1 MNRRHEVVAFAAMLP
16 GLGANPA
23 DGEARARYL
32 ELVAPGESAARA
44 AELSTMSGCALVVR
58 GIWRAFIAHPIMER
72 PYVTGK
78 AMSDLVQI
86 AREAG
91 ALHPWPARIPEAGD
105 VIIIGGGADG
115 GGPEHAW
122 IALSVSVD
130 EDAASLAASGID
142 GGQRDAAGFQVVKE
156 REHVMGQGR
165 DRATDDGAQGGAARR
180 VRYVIDTETVLERF
194 GR

>member
-1 MNRRHEVVAFAAMLP
+1 MTRRHEIVAFAAMLP
-16 GLGANPA
+16 GLGANPG
-23 DGEARARYL
+23 DPESRARYL
-32 ELVAPGESAARA
+32 ELVAPGESESRA
-44 AELSTMSGCALVVR
+44 AEMATMSGCALVCR
-58 GIWRAFIAHPIMER
+58 GIWRAFIAHPILEA
-72 PYVTGK
+72 PYITGR
-78 AMSDLVQI
+78 AMADLVTI

-91 ALHPWPARIPEAGD
+91 ALHPWPSRIPEAGD
-105 VIIIGGGADG
+105 VIIVGGGADG

-122 IALSVSVD
+122 LALTVDVD

-165 DRATDDGAQGGAARR
+165 DRAHDDGAPGGAARR
-180 VRYVIDTETVLERF
+180 VRYVIDVEAVLERF